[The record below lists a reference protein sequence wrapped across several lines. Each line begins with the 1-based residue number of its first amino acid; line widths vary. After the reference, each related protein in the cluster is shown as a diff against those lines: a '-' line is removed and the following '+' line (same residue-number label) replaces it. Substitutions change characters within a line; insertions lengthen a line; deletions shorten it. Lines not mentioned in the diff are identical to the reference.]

1 MRSTR
6 VPAVRLAVHLSSEPL
21 EHVEGVLLERAE
33 ETLRLDRWSTGVVRT
48 EGTLRGR
55 RFDLQA
61 LASSSDV
68 MSASGSRWCVVGTS
82 DLTWESATAALGAHV
97 LRQGRVTHCIGARAQ
112 LSNRSTQNF
121 LFVTETLLRFKRS
134 LQQLIKSFQKL
145 LAHLIRAGQLG
156 RAKNRGKK
164 A

>member
-112 LSNRSTQNF
+112 LSKEYQATASCVGIVRAECVSCH
-121 LFVTETLLRFKRS
+121 VTHRPHMSAYSATHVYS
-134 LQQLIKSFQKL
+134 P
-145 LAHLIRAGQLG
+145 G
-156 RAKNRGKK
+156 
-164 A
+164 

>member
-1 MRSTR
+1 M
-6 VPAVRLAVHLSSEPL
+6 AVHLPFEPL

-33 ETLRLDRWSTGVVRT
+33 ETLRLDRWSTGIVRT

-82 DLTWESATAALGAHV
+82 DLTWKSATAALGAHV
-97 LRQGRVTHCIGARAQ
+97 SGRARVTHCIGARAQ
-112 LSNRSTQNF
+112 LSRKYQATASC
-121 LFVTETLLRFKRS
+121 VG
-134 LQQLIKSFQKL
+134 IV
-145 LAHLIRAGQLG
+145 RAECVSCHVGW
-156 RAKNRGKK
+156 
-164 A
+164 